1 MNANQYFQILGAR
14 ASARFNVN
22 ERVDSGS
29 KQVIPEL
36 KRRKRGAPSGVHERG
51 FSLTELAVVLCL
63 LTLVMVLVLPAL
75 ASGRNSNR
83 DMQCVD
89 NQKRLAAGWLMYATE
104 NNDRVMSN
112 PNGSPPWMP
121 GTLSWILSSV
131 TTNSSYLTDPAQT
144 GMAQYVRDARVY
156 KCPADI
162 YKPASWAVPRVR
174 SVSLNGAIAGQGG
187 AGPAVRGTNPGG
199 RRYYG
204 SGASSAGSPV
214 KTMSDLNSPGPARTF
229 LILDEHPD
237 SLSDSA
243 FMLDPGPPVNQER
256 WRDLPA
262 SYHDDNAC
270 GISYADGHA
279 EIHKWLEPYR
289 PAGINSGNSKRAT
302 FYPVVFNAWW
312 LSGSS
317 APWASGYMVA
327 SKDFEWMQDGM
338 PYRLY

>member
-1 MNANQYFQILGAR
+1 MKSLMRNLKSANNGQA
-14 ASARFNVN
+14 
-22 ERVDSGS
+22 
-29 KQVIPEL
+29 
-36 KRRKRGAPSGVHERG
+36 G
-51 FSLTELAVVLCL
+51 FTLTELVVVLCL
-63 LTLVMVLVLPAL
+63 LALVTVLVLPAL
-75 ASGRNSNR
+75 ASGRNNNR
-83 DMQCVD
+83 DVQCVD

-104 NNDRVMSN
+104 NNDVVMNN

-121 GTLSWILSSV
+121 GAMSWILSSV

-174 SVSLNGAIAGQGG
+174 SVAMNGAIAGQGG
-187 AGPAVRGTNPGG
+187 SGPYVKGNAPGG

-204 SGASSAGSPV
+204 SGVFSAASPV

-243 FMLDPGPPVNQER
+243 FMFDPGASLTAQK

-279 EIHKWLEPYR
+279 EIHKWQEPYR
-289 PAGINSGNSKRAT
+289 PAAGREGSSRRAT
-302 FYPVVFNAWW
+302 FYPVTFETYW
-312 LSGSS
+312 LSGPSP
-317 APWASGYMVA
+317 PWQSGPNMITSRDYL
-327 SKDFEWMQDGM
+327 WMQDGM